1 MVADA
6 GSDADA
12 QSWTKVT
19 TTSRRRGRS
28 TRPAPAPAPASP
40 SSSASRLVDDGNHIH
55 KSPEELASEYHRIR
69 TQWNASE
76 PGARL
81 RKLLAESIS
90 RPESVSGSVSEST
103 SVSRAVC
110 LGIGSFDPPDGAWE
124 PKRRAFVQL
133 VAFLVIVDALGED
146 PPFKHVYSIKR

>member
-19 TTSRRRGRS
+19 TKSRRRGRN
-28 TRPAPAPAPASP
+28 TMPAPAPASP

-90 RPESVSGSVSEST
+90 RHESVSGSVSEST